1 MYNLTK
7 KEIYTLARSSLI
19 DTYNYQRKKVR
30 EMKRK
35 ANADIERAKQ
45 WNILALLASGEK
57 GHFASGIKGHFQ
69 SDLKG

>member
-7 KEIYTLARSSLI
+7 NEIYRIAESSLI
-19 DTYNYQRKKVR
+19 ETYNYQRKRVR

-45 WNILALLASGEK
+45 WNILASRFDELSNETFDKIMQLRELQK
-57 GHFASGIKGHFQ
+57 E
-69 SDLKG
+69 